1 MGRRVTEQEPPGDL
15 TEAVVFMV
23 HGLKR
28 LSFGFYRLDEVAAAE
43 DGSPM
48 KSFYLDGIYNYL
60 TAFFLLD
67 KDDNSPGGTFHK
79 VLARSGLEHLLDPV
93 RTALDARFGSTTFGE
108 VVRVF
113 RNKHLVHGSHRS
125 ADVDRIYAQ
134 VDMQNP
140 RVMADYQA
148 RLERLRD
155 LCHELAH
162 DLANAAGI
170 KPRDLGL
177 R

>member
-1 MGRRVTEQEPPGDL
+1 MTRGERADDL

-28 LSFGFYRLDEVAAAE
+28 LSFGFYRLDEVADAE

-48 KSFYLDGIYNYL
+48 KAFYLDGVYNYL

-67 KDDNSPGGTFHK
+67 RGNGSPGGTFQK
-79 VLARSGLEHLLDPV
+79 VLAQFGLEHLLSNI
-93 RTALDARFGSTTFGE
+93 RATLDARFGATTFGE
-108 VVRVF
+108 VIRMF

-125 ADVDRIYAQ
+125 GDLDRIYAQ
-134 VDMQNP
+134 VDMHDPQ
-140 RVMADYQA
+140 VIADYQA
-148 RLERLRD
+148 RLESLRD
-155 LCHELAH
+155 TCSKLAH
-162 DLANAAGI
+162 DLANSAGI